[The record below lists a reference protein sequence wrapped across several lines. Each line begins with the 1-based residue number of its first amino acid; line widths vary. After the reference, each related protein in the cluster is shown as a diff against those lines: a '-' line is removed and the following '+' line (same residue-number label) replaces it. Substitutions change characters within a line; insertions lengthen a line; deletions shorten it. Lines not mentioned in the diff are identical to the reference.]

1 MIERRQVDRLL
12 LRYQLLGEDH
22 PLQRFADGCRVGF
35 EQRAGR
41 LHELFPFGIDVSLVR
56 ELAERVKDP
65 APAPAGIVLP
75 VAHLAGDAVGGLE
88 ADAPDVVG
96 EAVRIL
102 PNLVDTLRAVLSVDL
117 GGIGRAYAVA
127 LEKQHHVLDLLLPLP
142 ALADLLHALAADLRH
157 LVEPF
162 DVGFDHFDRRR
173 TESLD
178 DRTGKTGADAFHQ
191 SAAEV
196 FLDAVNRGRYRLLP
210 RCGNELAAVTFVH
223 FPLAPAQQD
232 TPHGNFQQV
241 AHERNQIIVAL
252 YFDFQYRIPV
262 FGILIGDAFHH
273 AAKSRHRRL
282 AYIIEQCQYSVK
294 IRKIA
299 ETAIPQPLPIPT

>member
-1 MIERRQVDRLL
+1 M
-12 LRYQLLGEDH
+12 
-22 PLQRFADGCRVGF
+22 PSA
-35 EQRAGR
+35 
-41 LHELFPFGIDVSLVR
+41 
-56 ELAERVKDP
+56 
-65 APAPAGIVLP
+65 VLKP
-75 VAHLAGDAVGGLE
+75 MPQMSSA
-88 ADAPDVVG
+88 
-96 EAVRIL
+96 IL

-178 DRTGKTGADAFHQ
+178 DRTGKTGTDAFHQ

-196 FLDAVNRGRYRLLP
+196 FLDAVNRGGHRLLP

-252 YFDFQYRIPV
+252 YFDLQYRIPV